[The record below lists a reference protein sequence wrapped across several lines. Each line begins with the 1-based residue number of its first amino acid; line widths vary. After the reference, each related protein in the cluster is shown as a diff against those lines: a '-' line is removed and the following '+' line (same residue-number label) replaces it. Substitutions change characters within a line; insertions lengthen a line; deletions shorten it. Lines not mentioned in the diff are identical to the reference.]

1 MVLCTEVKPIKEF
14 EANSL
19 SSLSHCFN
27 TGGRGGGRGNGGML
41 GKLIDNTKPRFNY
54 LQTLRHLCLII
65 YHAEKNHYFEAHVGS
80 KN

>member
-54 LQTLRHLCLII
+54 L
-65 YHAEKNHYFEAHVGS
+65 
-80 KN
+80 